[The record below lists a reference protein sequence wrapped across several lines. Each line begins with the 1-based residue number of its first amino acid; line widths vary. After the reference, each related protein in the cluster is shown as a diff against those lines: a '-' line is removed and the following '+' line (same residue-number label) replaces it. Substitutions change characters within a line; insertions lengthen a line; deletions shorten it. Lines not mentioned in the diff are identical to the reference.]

1 MIRFTTPTH
10 IFNVNLDF
18 TQVDVIFVTYNQN
31 GTNLVEKEK
40 NDLTITENQ
49 ITLTLTQ
56 EETGKF
62 VISEPVEIQ
71 IRARFY
77 DGTAVASN
85 IMRTSVERVLKGGVI

>member
-1 MIRFTTPTH
+1 MIQFTTPTH

-18 TQVDVIFVTYNQN
+18 TNVDVIYVTYNQN
-31 GTNLVEKEK
+31 GTNVIEKSK
-40 NDLTITENQ
+40 PDLTITENS

-56 EETGKF
+56 EDTGKLVF
-62 VISEPVEIQ
+62 AQPVEIQ

-85 IMRTSVERVLKGGVI
+85 IMKTTVERVLKGGVI